1 MLSFLFILFTIG
13 FTLMA
18 SFLLMLLCK
27 VFKWAFKIGF
37 GLIGLLIAGAVG
49 LYLADM
55 AAYIIGYELL
65 FVFVAMLVVFLVAG
79 K

>member
-1 MLSFLFILFTIG
+1 MLSFLFILLTIG

-37 GLIGLLIAGAVG
+37 GLVGLLIAGAVG
-49 LYLADM
+49 LFLADM
-55 AAYIIGYELL
+55 TVYIIGYELL
-65 FVFVAMLVVFLVAG
+65 FVFIAIFVVFLITG